1 MSGSDGTE
9 HDPAIF
15 ELEHDGRRNRISPS
29 ATVLQATGPRRMMS
43 VRTVLAAAVLAA
55 CAAPSVAGAV
65 ESTILPGYWES
76 TDTVDV
82 LFTSTKT
89 SHKCLTADQVEQWLT
104 APATRHYSCTYDQRH
119 VADGQASFHGVCKD
133 KKGRTLTVAIKGA
146 YEPEHFHLTAHFHY
160 MLTAGIA
167 IPGDATTDAHRIS
180 ADCPAGVE
188 PGK

>member
-1 MSGSDGTE
+1 
-9 HDPAIF
+9 
-15 ELEHDGRRNRISPS
+15 
-29 ATVLQATGPRRMMS
+29 MMS
-43 VRTVLAAAVLAA
+43 VRNLLAAAVLAA
-55 CAAPSVAGAV
+55 CAAPAVAPSVAGAA
-65 ESTILPGYWES
+65 ESTTILPGYWES

-160 MLTAGIA
+160 MLTGGIA

-180 ADCPAGVE
+180 AQCPVDPNAGQ
-188 PGK
+188 PSSGSGK